1 VTAGYD
7 PATRALD
14 LTFTILVVTR
24 ILHGS
29 VVARCVQDL
38 YGVSASVVAGLV
50 ARSDPLLA
58 RASGN
63 PDAFADD
70 FDSTRHPLSAGIG
83 VMMDLWAVVFV
94 ATVASAE
101 HDSDVEAL

>member
-1 VTAGYD
+1 
-7 PATRALD
+7 
-14 LTFTILVVTR
+14 
-24 ILHGS
+24 
-29 VVARCVQDL
+29 
-38 YGVSASVVAGLV
+38 
-50 ARSDPLLA
+50 LA